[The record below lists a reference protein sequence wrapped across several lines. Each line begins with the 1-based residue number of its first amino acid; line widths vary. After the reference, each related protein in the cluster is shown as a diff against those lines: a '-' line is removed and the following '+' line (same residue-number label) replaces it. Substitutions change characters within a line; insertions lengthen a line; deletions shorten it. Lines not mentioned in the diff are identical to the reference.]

1 MSWVRSWRLVFSK
14 TCLPPEMSG
23 LILQCKVASTLNIV
37 LGDLILYPA
46 LGLSLNLMIF
56 KTTDHEGLRNCLDM
70 LEKKKK
76 KKTVLLVWNCKI
88 SREPSKWLGGSF
100 PQEKDKKKTVL
111 FFWQRELA
119 LNMIIATLGTWL
131 FPLGRSNV
139 IKAELL
145 FQS

>member
-1 MSWVRSWRLVFSK
+1 
-14 TCLPPEMSG
+14 MSG

-76 KKTVLLVWNCKI
+76 KKNGTAGVEL
-88 SREPSKWLGGSF
+88 
-100 PQEKDKKKTVL
+100 QDK
-111 FFWQRELA
+111 QR
-119 LNMIIATLGTWL
+119 T
-131 FPLGRSNV
+131 
-139 IKAELL
+139 
-145 FQS
+145 Q